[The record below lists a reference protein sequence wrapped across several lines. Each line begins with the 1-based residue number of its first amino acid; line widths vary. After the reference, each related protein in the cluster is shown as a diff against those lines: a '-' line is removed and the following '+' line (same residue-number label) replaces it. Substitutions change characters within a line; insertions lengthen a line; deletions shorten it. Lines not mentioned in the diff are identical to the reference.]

1 VSSPSG
7 LAIRKS
13 KISAYFGAHLSPG
26 ERLGE
31 ILCGLIM
38 TLTFTLGA
46 SLLQS
51 GSNNVSGA
59 RALLYA
65 TLGCNVAWA
74 IIDSTLLIFA
84 RMFERSRLMRI
95 GDSIRRASANE
106 DLLPIIARELDALL
120 GTLAE
125 QPAREALYREVVR
138 HIRALPSH
146 PVRLTRADAYAA
158 AATFLSVFVATL
170 PALVPYFVIANPQI
184 ALRTSNALQ
193 IAVLFWVGYHW
204 AGYTRLDPWLAGAA
218 VTLLGIALVA
228 VAMAL
233 GG

>member
-1 VSSPSG
+1 VSSPST

-13 KISAYFGAHLSPG
+13 KIWAYFGTHLSPG

-46 SLLQS
+46 SLLQNDADSAS
-51 GSNNVSGA
+51 GIKT
-59 RALLYA
+59 LMYA
-65 TLGCNVAWA
+65 TIGCNVAWG
-74 IIDSTLLIFA
+74 IIDSALLIFS
-84 RMFERSRLMRI
+84 RMFERSRLARI
-95 GDSIRRASANE
+95 GDTIRRSKENE
-106 DLLPIIARELDALL
+106 DVRPIVARELDALL
-120 GTLAE
+120 GTITTE
-125 QPAREALYREVVR
+125 PAREALYRDVARYV
-138 HIRALPSH
+138 RALPTHS
-146 PVRLTRADAYAA
+146 VRLTRADAYAA
-158 AATFLSVFVATL
+158 AAAFLSVFIATL
-170 PALVPYFVIANPQI
+170 PAVLPYFFIGNPQI

-204 AGYTRLDPWLAGAA
+204 AGYTRVDPWLAGATG
-218 VTLLGIALVA
+218 TLLGIALVA

>member
-13 KISAYFGAHLSPG
+13 KIWAYFGAHLSPG

-46 SLLQS
+46 SLLRS
-51 GSNNVSGA
+51 ESDNA
-59 RALLYA
+59 PDALMYA
-65 TLGCNVAWA
+65 TIGCNVAWA

-84 RMFERSRLMRI
+84 RMFERSRLARI
-95 GDSIRRASANE
+95 GDAIRRADKNE
-106 DLLPIIARELDALL
+106 DMLSVVARELETLL
-120 GTLAE
+120 DTIAA

-138 HIRALPSH
+138 HVRSLPSH
-146 PVRLTRADAYAA
+146 PVRLTRVDAYAA

-170 PALVPYFVIANPQI
+170 PAVVPYFVIGDPQI

-228 VAMAL
+228 IAMAL